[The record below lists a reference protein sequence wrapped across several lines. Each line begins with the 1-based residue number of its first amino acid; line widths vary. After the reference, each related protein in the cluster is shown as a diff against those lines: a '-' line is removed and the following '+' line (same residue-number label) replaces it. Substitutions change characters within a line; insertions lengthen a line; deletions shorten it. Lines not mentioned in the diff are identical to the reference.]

1 MTIPGQQSLSTEIK
15 LAVPPQSHYSYS
27 IMKVTPNIKEYIT
40 ESIQDGNTD
49 VNDILTNL
57 VEFGIVDEEYELY
70 DEDGEFDAK
79 RDELVQEYIK
89 LEIKRQLKR

>member
-1 MTIPGQQSLSTEIK
+1 
-15 LAVPPQSHYSYS
+15 
-27 IMKVTPNIKEYIT
+27 MKVTPNIKEYIT

-49 VNDILTNL
+49 ANDIMTNL

-79 RDELVQEYIK
+79 RDELVQAYIM

>member
-1 MTIPGQQSLSTEIK
+1 
-15 LAVPPQSHYSYS
+15 
-27 IMKVTPNIKEYIT
+27 MKVTPNIKEYIA
-40 ESIQDGNTD
+40 ESIQDGSTD

-57 VEFGIVDEEYELY
+57 VEFGIIDEEYELY

>member
-1 MTIPGQQSLSTEIK
+1 
-15 LAVPPQSHYSYS
+15 
-27 IMKVTPNIKEYIT
+27 MKVTPNIKEYIA

-49 VNDILTNL
+49 ANDILTNL
-57 VEFGIVDEEYELY
+57 IEFGIVDEEYELY

>member
-1 MTIPGQQSLSTEIK
+1 MKSQLKSQLKETK

-27 IMKVTPNIKEYIT
+27 IMKVTPNIKEYIA

-49 VNDILTNL
+49 ANDILTNL
-57 VEFGIVDEEYELY
+57 IEFGIVDEEYELY

>member
-1 MTIPGQQSLSTEIK
+1 
-15 LAVPPQSHYSYS
+15 
-27 IMKVTPNIKEYIT
+27 MKVTPNIKEYIA

-49 VNDILTNL
+49 ANDIMTSL

-79 RDELVQEYIK
+79 RDELVQEYIM

>member
-1 MTIPGQQSLSTEIK
+1 
-15 LAVPPQSHYSYS
+15 
-27 IMKVTPNIKEYIT
+27 MKVTPNIKEYIA

>member
-1 MTIPGQQSLSTEIK
+1 
-15 LAVPPQSHYSYS
+15 
-27 IMKVTPNIKEYIT
+27 MKVTPNIKEYIA

-57 VEFGIVDEEYELY
+57 VEFGIIDEEYELY

>member
-1 MTIPGQQSLSTEIK
+1 
-15 LAVPPQSHYSYS
+15 
-27 IMKVTPNIKEYIT
+27 MKVTPNIKEYIT

-89 LEIKRQLKR
+89 LEIQRQLKR